1 MEKYK
6 VIHNRMGLVVDP
18 VIQNVGR
25 LEFEDELRVAE
36 LRTPTQSI
44 DTYEFCPKHCGPLGR
59 S

>member
-6 VIHNRMGLVVDP
+6 VIHNRMGLVVNP

-36 LRTPTQSI
+36 LRTPTECGRMI
-44 DTYEFCPKHCGPLGR
+44 DINRSELFCNIKL
-59 S
+59 

>member
-36 LRTPTQSI
+36 LRTPTIMKLVS
-44 DTYEFCPKHCGPLGR
+44 K
-59 S
+59 